1 MQSVLLILQ
10 LIVAVALI
18 ITVLLQRSEG
28 GALGIGGSGSGL
40 GGMFSA
46 RGAANTLTQTTA
58 FLAAAF
64 FIISIVL
71 NVLTLRG
78 VQNSLDSR
86 HQHHARGNA
95 HHGHDQLAGQASRG
109 SAAPIIAA
117 PGAATANAGTTASG
131 PRAKDAHGSALAL
144 SRGIKPRKNN
154 R

>member
-78 VQNSLDSR
+78 VQTHSILDTSTT
-86 HQHHARGNA
+86 
-95 HHGHDQLAGQASRG
+95 
-109 SAAPIIAA
+109 P
-117 PGAATANAGTTASG
+117 AGTPITGTINLPARHPAG
-131 PRAKDAHGSALAL
+131 PQPQSSPQPAPQQQTPAPQKQAPAPKTPTVPPSH
-144 SRGIKPRKNN
+144 
-154 R
+154 

>member
-1 MQSVLLILQ
+1 MQHVLLILQ

-40 GGMFSA
+40 GGLFSQ

-71 NVLTLRG
+71 NVMALEANKGRSILDTAPTLPTGQSIPLQRPG
-78 VQNSLDSR
+78 TQSVRPGAPSTLPAPAPVQP
-86 HQHHARGNA
+86 APA
-95 HHGHDQLAGQASRG
+95 P
-109 SAAPIIAA
+109 AAPA
-117 PGAATANAGTTASG
+117 PSPQPPTVPPSN
-131 PRAKDAHGSALAL
+131 
-144 SRGIKPRKNN
+144 
-154 R
+154 

>member
-1 MQSVLLILQ
+1 MLSVLLVLQ

-64 FIISIVL
+64 FIVSIAL
-71 NVLTLRG
+71 NILTLHSM
-78 VQNSLDSR
+78 QTKSILDTGGPSVPAG
-86 HQHHARGNA
+86 ARIG
-95 HHGHDQLAGQASRG
+95 
-109 SAAPIIAA
+109 APIRLPPRPAQPQSQPQPA
-117 PGAATANAGTTASG
+117 PQQAPAPKTPTVPPS
-131 PRAKDAHGSALAL
+131 H
-144 SRGIKPRKNN
+144 
-154 R
+154 

>member
-78 VQNSLDSR
+78 VQTHSILDTTTTP
-86 HQHHARGNA
+86 
-95 HHGHDQLAGQASRG
+95 AG
-109 SAAPIIAA
+109 APISLPARHPAGPQPRSLPQPA
-117 PGAATANAGTTASG
+117 PQQQTPAPQQQAPAPKAPTVPPS
-131 PRAKDAHGSALAL
+131 H
-144 SRGIKPRKNN
+144 
-154 R
+154 